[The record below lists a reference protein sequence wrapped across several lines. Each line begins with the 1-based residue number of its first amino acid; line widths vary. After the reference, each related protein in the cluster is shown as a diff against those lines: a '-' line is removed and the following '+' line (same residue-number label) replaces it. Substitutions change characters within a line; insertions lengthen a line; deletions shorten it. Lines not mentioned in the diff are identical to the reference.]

1 MNQTVKLESSPS
13 TANQV
18 DTTAPDFVPT
28 HPSPLREFWATFSQN
43 KGAVIG
49 LCLFAVLLF
58 CAIFAPILA
67 PHDPIEQ
74 YRDFMLTPPSWTEG
88 GNPQFLLGTDEV
100 GRDILSRLM
109 HGAQLSM
116 GVGFISVIL
125 SMIPGIILGLIAA
138 FFPKYIGAFI
148 MRVVDITMAF
158 PFLLLAIVI
167 VIVLSP
173 SLATTVVAV
182 SIVNLPAYV
191 RMMRAEAMSQ
201 MNRDYVMASRVS
213 GAGLLRIMFVSV
225 LPNCMAPLIVQ
236 GTMGFS
242 SAILE
247 IAALGFLG
255 MGIQPPAAEWGTMLS
270 SARDYIS
277 SAWWVVTFPGI
288 TILIS
293 VLSINLMGDGL
304 RDALDPKMK
313 KIG

>member
-1 MNQTVKLESSPS
+1 MNQTVKLESSPN
-13 TANQV
+13 TANKV
-18 DTTAPDFVPT
+18 DTTVPDFVPT

-49 LCLFAVLLF
+49 LCLFAILLF

-125 SMIPGIILGLIAA
+125 SILPGIALGLVAA

-148 MRVVDITMAF
+148 MRLVDITMAF

-255 MGIQPPAAEWGTMLS
+255 MGIQPPVAEWGTMLS

>member
-1 MNQTVKLESSPS
+1 MQARVTLSYPCSLS
-13 TANQV
+13 
-18 DTTAPDFVPT
+18 
-28 HPSPLREFWATFSQN
+28 
-43 KGAVIG
+43 
-49 LCLFAVLLF
+49 
-58 CAIFAPILA
+58 
-67 PHDPIEQ
+67 
-74 YRDFMLTPPSWTEG
+74 
-88 GNPQFLLGTDEV
+88 
-100 GRDILSRLM
+100 DILSFPSSSLQTFLSAGGDGRSFQLIGSSVCGGLIEII
-109 HGAQLSM
+109 GAGTAAEYRALLNSLTFSSSKGNDLPSSVIRNITVSTTTQASVRYSLAYQYFDDFLSS
-116 GVGFISVIL
+116 FISVIL
-125 SMIPGIILGLIAA
+125 SMIPGIILGLVAA

>member
-1 MNQTVKLESSPS
+1 
-13 TANQV
+13 
-18 DTTAPDFVPT
+18 
-28 HPSPLREFWATFSQN
+28 
-43 KGAVIG
+43 
-49 LCLFAVLLF
+49 
-58 CAIFAPILA
+58 
-67 PHDPIEQ
+67 
-74 YRDFMLTPPSWTEG
+74 
-88 GNPQFLLGTDEV
+88 
-100 GRDILSRLM
+100 
-109 HGAQLSM
+109 
-116 GVGFISVIL
+116 
-125 SMIPGIILGLIAA
+125 
-138 FFPKYIGAFI
+138 
-148 MRVVDITMAF
+148 
-158 PFLLLAIVI
+158 
-167 VIVLSP
+167 
-173 SLATTVVAV
+173 VAV

>member
-1 MNQTVKLESSPS
+1 
-13 TANQV
+13 
-18 DTTAPDFVPT
+18 VPT

-125 SMIPGIILGLIAA
+125 SMIPGIILGLVAA

>member
-1 MNQTVKLESSPS
+1 MNQTVELEIPVIEPS
-13 TANQV
+13 QTDAIANE
-18 DTTAPDFVPT
+18 FVPA

-49 LCLFAVLLF
+49 LCLFTVLLF
-58 CAIFAPILA
+58 CAIFASVFA

-74 YRDFMLTPPSWTEG
+74 YRDFMLIPPIWAEG
-88 GNPQFLLGTDEV
+88 GNAQFLLGTDEV

-125 SMIPGIILGLIAA
+125 SMVPGIILGLIAA

-148 MRVVDITMAF
+148 MRMADITMAF

-173 SLATTVVAV
+173 SLATTVAAV

-255 MGIQPPAAEWGTMLS
+255 MGIQPPTAEWGTMLS

-277 SAWWVVTFPGI
+277 SAWWVVTFPGLI
-288 TILIS
+288 ILVS

-313 KIG
+313 KMG

>member
-1 MNQTVKLESSPS
+1 MNQTVKLENSPE
-13 TANQV
+13 ANQV
-18 DTTAPDFVPT
+18 GTTAPDFVPS

-125 SMIPGIILGLIAA
+125 SMIPGIILGLVAA

-288 TILIS
+288 TILLS